1 MTDEDRLPWH
11 KAQWQRLAGA
21 RRDGRLPHAT
31 LLAGAAGLGKSH
43 FARRLAGALVCP
55 CPDQAGDACGS
66 CDACRQATAGSHP
79 DLLWVSPEEQGKAI
93 KIDAV
98 RELTAK
104 SVLAAQQQGH
114 RVIVIDP
121 ADAMNRAA
129 ANALLKTLE
138 EPSSQ
143 TVLLLVSSQPDR
155 LPATIRSRCQVVAFP
170 APSRAEAHA
179 WLAARGGGEDVDE
192 LLAISGGAPL
202 RALQAREQGW
212 VQQDAELVA
221 ALDSLR
227 RRKGNPLQVVEDWRN
242 RPLTL
247 LLDGFK
253 RCVADMVR
261 LGSISDLDAI
271 YHPSGRR
278 DLQSLGQGIDLKL
291 LYALND
297 DLMQL
302 DRDASNNL
310 NPQMMLE
317 YLMNRWLQ
325 ITRTGGR

>member
-1 MTDEDRLPWH
+1 MSGDDRLPWH
-11 KAQWQRLAGA
+11 RAQWQRVTDA
-21 RRDGRLPHAT
+21 RGDGRLPHAI
-31 LLAGAAGLGKSH
+31 LLAGVAGLGKTC
-43 FARRLAGALVCP
+43 FARRLAAALACP
-55 CPDQAGDACGS
+55 GPGETGDACDA
-66 CDACRQATAGSHP
+66 CDACRQTAAGSHP
-79 DLLWVSPEEQGKAI
+79 DLLWVSPEEPGKAI

-98 RELTAK
+98 RRLTAR
-104 SVLAAQQQGH
+104 SVLAAQQGGH
-114 RVIVIDP
+114 RVVVIDP

-138 EPSSQ
+138 EPNSQ

-170 APSRAEAHA
+170 VPARREARA
-179 WLAARGGGEDVDE
+179 WLADRVDEHDVDQ

-202 RALQAREQGW
+202 RALQAGEQGW
-212 VQQDAELVA
+212 LQHDAELVA
-221 ALDSLR
+221 DLETLK
-227 RRKGNPLQVVEDWRN
+227 RRKGNPLQVVEDWKN

-247 LLDGFK
+247 LFDGFK

-261 LGSISDLDAI
+261 LKKVPEFEAI
-271 YHPSGRR
+271 YHPQGRH
-278 DLQSLGQGIDLKL
+278 DLQSLGQGIDLKR
-291 LYALND
+291 LYMLND
-297 DLMQL
+297 ELMRL
-302 DRDASNNL
+302 DRDANNNL

>member
-1 MTDEDRLPWH
+1 MSDSDRFPWH
-11 KAQWQRLAGA
+11 VAQWQRLADA
-21 RRDGRLPHAT
+21 RREGRLPHAI
-31 LLAGAAGLGKSH
+31 LLAGAAGLGKSR
-43 FARRLAGALVCP
+43 FAHRLASALVCP
-55 CPDQAGDACGS
+55 AADASGDACGT
-66 CDACRQATAGSHP
+66 CDACRQAAAGSHP
-79 DLLWVSPEEQGKAI
+79 DLLRVSPEEPGKAI
-93 KIDAV
+93 RIAAV

-104 SVLAAQQQGH
+104 SVLAAQQLGH

-138 EPSSQ
+138 EPSSR
-143 TVLLLVSSQPDR
+143 TVLILVSSQPDR
-155 LPATIRSRCQVVAFP
+155 LPPTIRSRCQAVAFP
-170 APSRAEAHA
+170 PPSRAEAHA
-179 WLAARGGGEDVDE
+179 WLAGQGGGDDVDD

-202 RALQAREQGW
+202 RALLAREQGW
-212 VQQDAELVA
+212 IQQDAELVA
-221 ALDSLR
+221 DLDTLK

-247 LLDGFK
+247 LFEGFK

-261 LGSISDLDAI
+261 LGKISDFKEI

-278 DLQSLGQGIDLKL
+278 DLQSLGQGIDLRL

-297 DLMQL
+297 ELLQL
-302 DRDASNNL
+302 DRDANNNL

-317 YLMNRWLQ
+317 HLMNRWLQ

>member
-1 MTDEDRLPWH
+1 MSDSNRFPWH
-11 KAQWQRLAGA
+11 VAQWRRLADA
-21 RRDGRLPHAT
+21 RRESRFPHAI
-31 LLAGAAGLGKSH
+31 LLAGAAGVGKSQ
-43 FARRLAGALVCP
+43 FAQRLAGALVCP
-55 CPDQAGDACGS
+55 TPDAAGDACGA
-66 CDACRQATAGSHP
+66 CDACRQTAAGIHP
-79 DLLWVSPEEQGKAI
+79 DLLRVSPEEPGKAI

-104 SVLAAQQQGH
+104 SVLAAQHQGH

-121 ADAMNRAA
+121 ADAMNRSA

-138 EPSSQ
+138 EPSSR
-143 TVLLLVSSQPDR
+143 TVLVLVSSQPDR
-155 LPATIRSRCQVVAFP
+155 LPPTIRSRCQVVAFP
-170 APSRAEAHA
+170 PPPHAEALA
-179 WLAARGGGEDVDE
+179 WLAGQGGGDDVDD

-212 VQQDAELVA
+212 IQHDAELVA
-221 ALDSLR
+221 ALDNLK

-242 RPLTL
+242 RSLTL
-247 LLDGFK
+247 LFDGFK

-261 LGSISDLDAI
+261 LGKLSDFKEI
-271 YHPSGRR
+271 YHPSERR
-278 DLQSLGQGIDLKL
+278 NLQSLGQGIDLKL

-297 DLMQL
+297 ELLQL
-302 DRDASNNL
+302 DRDANNNL

-317 YLMNRWLQ
+317 HLMNRWLQ

>member
-1 MTDEDRLPWH
+1 MNDDSLPWH
-11 KAQWQRLAGA
+11 RPQWQRLTETRGG
-21 RRDGRLPHAT
+21 GRLPHAI
-31 LLAGAAGLGKSH
+31 LLAGAAGLGKTR
-43 FARRLAGALVCP
+43 FARRLAAALACP
-55 CPDQAGDACGS
+55 SPSETGDACGA
-66 CDACRQATAGSHP
+66 CDACRQTAAGSHP
-79 DLLWVSPEEQGKAI
+79 DLLWVSPEEPGKMI

-98 RELTAK
+98 RNLTAR
-104 SVLAAQQQGH
+104 SVLAVQQGGH

-138 EPSSQ
+138 EPNSQ
-143 TVLLLVSSQPDR
+143 TVLVLVSSQPDR

-170 APSRAEAHA
+170 VPAQREARA
-179 WLAARGGGEDVDE
+179 WLAERLGDNGVDH
-192 LLAISGGAPL
+192 LLAIGGGAPL
-202 RALQAREQGW
+202 RALQAGEQGW
-212 VQQDAELVA
+212 IRHDAGLVAELET
-221 ALDSLR
+221 LK
-227 RRKGNPLQVVEDWRN
+227 RRKGNPLQVVEDWKN

-261 LGSISDLDAI
+261 LGKVAEFEGI
-271 YHPSGRR
+271 YHPQGRQ
-278 DLQSLGQGIDLKL
+278 DLQSLGQGIDLKR

-297 DLMQL
+297 ELMRL
-302 DRDASNNL
+302 DRDANNNL

-325 ITRTGGR
+325 ITRPGGR